1 MLIQVVYVFLTREK
15 VFEKIS
21 LMTADLQLE
30 LTFMVSRLVDYVINL
45 VFGEF
50 QIV

>member
-1 MLIQVVYVFLTREK
+1 MGSFRSFTVFLTRKK

-50 QIV
+50 